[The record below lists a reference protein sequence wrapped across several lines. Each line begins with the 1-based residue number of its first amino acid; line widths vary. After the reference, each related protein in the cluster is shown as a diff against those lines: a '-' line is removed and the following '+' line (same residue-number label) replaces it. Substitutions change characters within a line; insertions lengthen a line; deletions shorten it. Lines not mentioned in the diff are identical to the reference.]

1 MMLPA
6 QIRCYCVAGSIDHVG
21 KPFWVSAALSG
32 MPRKL
37 PCAGCC
43 QLDTAEPPCSSMEG
57 LGFVPGCPLE
67 AQYMA
72 SCEPRLWPMA
82 CARAEEE
89 EGAGWGCDPAPWPAW
104 PWAAL
109 QHVAHFV
116 APESRGD
123 TKHLLGSLVL
133 MFSGS

>member
-1 MMLPA
+1 MLGAASLTRLSPLA
-6 QIRCYCVAGSIDHVG
+6 APWRGWDLFLVAHWKPSI
-21 KPFWVSAALSG
+21 
-32 MPRKL
+32 
-37 PCAGCC
+37 
-43 QLDTAEPPCSSMEG
+43 
-57 LGFVPGCPLE
+57 
-67 AQYMA
+67 MA
-72 SCEPRLWPMA
+72 SCEPKLWPMA

-104 PWAAL
+104 PWAAP